1 MSQEFLSSRYGIVC
15 ITCGKEGVSIHVG
28 YIPSLKPAEF
38 HVGGSAFYYIHSLAA
53 LIVCIYNL
61 DGLAS
66 FVTCLSITEE
76 IAHTTEF
83 LIFLTL

>member
-1 MSQEFLSSRYGIVC
+1 MSQEFLSSWYGIVC

-38 HVGGSAFYYIHSLAA
+38 HVGGSTFYYIHRLAA

-61 DGLAS
+61 VG
-66 FVTCLSITEE
+66 
-76 IAHTTEF
+76 
-83 LIFLTL
+83 